1 MAAQPPPTPPPSPLV
16 HPSCYNNYT
25 CRPVFIGNMVP
36 VDWAVPMYGYMM
48 PFIVTLTIATNSFIV
63 VVLSHKYLRTPT
75 NYVLLAMAVTELL
88 TGLSC
93 LPWFTYYYTLSGYKQ
108 DMQTGLPSF
117 WCDMIPYMAAFLPS
131 IFHTMAI
138 WLTVYLA
145 IQRYIYICVPSLV
158 RKFCT
163 IHRSKQVIFFII
175 SVATVMYT
183 PDLMAF
189 HNESHE
195 VYDNRYNRT
204 LTLCYRHKAPF
215 MAKIGEDIYYKVMFT
230 TQTIAVHLIPSVLL
244 VIFTWKLVGAIRI
257 ADRRHAN
264 LLSKYSTNTRSTR
277 RKFSELTSSSE
288 TENKLIRLFKQ
299 RDSVS
304 VGNEPRRAHGLKQ
317 NTRML
322 VVVILLFLIT
332 EIPAAF
338 IFTIHV
344 LSVSL
349 KFSFVDYQ
357 FLNILLIVR
366 NVLIVVSYPFRFAI
380 YCGMSQQFR
389 DVVRQMFTGKM
400 LTHAIRDK
408 DNSTTLQ
415 LVQGVNDHSDDK
427 RQSVVLC
434 STNGTLV
441 SSLPEDRGVKT
452 KDKAVQCNPD
462 FFDEENEVPF
472 DPFLADLAIIVEGP
486 GSPMRIKNTESTFD
500 CSTQCSTEMDNQMFI
515 KRKSSL
521 LRAALK
527 KNQQLSAMVARVS
540 S

>member
-1 MAAQPPPTPPPSPLV
+1 MQMVFFSVVVKLEPEYYHQLMKMLY
-16 HPSCYNNYT
+16 HPSCYANQT

-93 LPWFTYYYTLSGYKQ
+93 LPWFTYYYTLSGYKK
-108 DMQTGLPSF
+108 DVQTGLPGF

-175 SVATVMYT
+175 TVATVMYT

-195 VYDNRYNRT
+195 VWDSKRNQT

-244 VIFTWKLVGAIRI
+244 VIFTWKLVGAIRV

-277 RKFSELTSSSE
+277 RKFSELTNSSE
-288 TENKLIRLFKQ
+288 NENKLIRLFKQ

-317 NTRML
+317 VLNTRML

-332 EIPAAF
+332 EIPAAL

-366 NVLIVVSYPFRFAI
+366 YVFFSFFLLFLFFTWDLITKHFFL
-380 YCGMSQQFR
+380 GMS
-389 DVVRQMFTGKM
+389 
-400 LTHAIRDK
+400 
-408 DNSTTLQ
+408 
-415 LVQGVNDHSDDK
+415 
-427 RQSVVLC
+427 
-434 STNGTLV
+434 
-441 SSLPEDRGVKT
+441 
-452 KDKAVQCNPD
+452 
-462 FFDEENEVPF
+462 
-472 DPFLADLAIIVEGP
+472 
-486 GSPMRIKNTESTFD
+486 
-500 CSTQCSTEMDNQMFI
+500 
-515 KRKSSL
+515 
-521 LRAALK
+521 
-527 KNQQLSAMVARVS
+527 
-540 S
+540 

>member
-1 MAAQPPPTPPPSPLV
+1 MAIH
-16 HPSCYNNYT
+16 HPMCYYNFT
-25 CRPVFIGNMVP
+25 CRPVFIGIMVP

-48 PFIVTLTIATNSFIV
+48 PFIVTLTVATNSFIV

-93 LPWFTYYYTLSGYKQ
+93 LPWFTYYYTLSGYKN
-108 DMQTGLPSF
+108 DLQTGLPSF

-175 SVATVMYT
+175 SVATIMYT

-189 HNESHE
+189 HNKSHD
-195 VYDNRYNRT
+195 VFDSKRNRT
-204 LTLCYRHKAPF
+204 MKLCYRHRAPF
-215 MAKIGEDIYYKVMFT
+215 MLKLGDDIYYKVMFT
-230 TQTIAVHLIPSVLL
+230 TQTVAVHLIPSVLL
-244 VIFTWKLVGAIRI
+244 VIFTWKLVGAIRV

-264 LLSKYSTNTRSTR
+264 LLSKYSTTTRSTR
-277 RKFSELTSSSE
+277 RKFSELTNSSE
-288 TENKLIRLFKQ
+288 NENKITRLFKQ

-332 EIPAAF
+332 EIPAAL

-408 DNSTTLQ
+408 DNSTTMQ
-415 LVQGVNDHSDDK
+415 LVQGVTDHSDDK

-434 STNGTLV
+434 SANGTLV
-441 SSLPEDRGVKT
+441 SSVPEERAK

-462 FFDEENEVPF
+462 VFDEEIEVPF
-472 DPFLADLAIIVEGP
+472 DPFLADLAIIVEGHD
-486 GSPMRIKNTESTFD
+486 SPKRFKNSDSTFD
-500 CSTQCSTEMDNQMFI
+500 CSTQCSTEMDNHMFI

-521 LRAALK
+521 LRAALR
-527 KNQQLSAMVARVS
+527 KNQQLSAMMARVS

>member
-1 MAAQPPPTPPPSPLV
+1 
-16 HPSCYNNYT
+16 
-25 CRPVFIGNMVP
+25 
-36 VDWAVPMYGYMM
+36 
-48 PFIVTLTIATNSFIV
+48 
-63 VVLSHKYLRTPT
+63 
-75 NYVLLAMAVTELL
+75 
-88 TGLSC
+88 
-93 LPWFTYYYTLSGYKQ
+93 
-108 DMQTGLPSF
+108 
-117 WCDMIPYMAAFLPS
+117 
-131 IFHTMAI
+131 MAI

-175 SVATVMYT
+175 SVATIMYM
-183 PDLMAF
+183 PDLFAF
-189 HNESHE
+189 HNESHN
-195 VYDNRYNRT
+195 VFDSHRNRT
-204 LTLCYRHKAPF
+204 LVLCYRHKSMF
-215 MAKIGEDIYYKVMFT
+215 LMEVGEDMYYKMMFS
-230 TQTIAVHLIPSVLL
+230 TQTIFVHLIPSVLL
-244 VIFTWKLVGAIRI
+244 VIFTWKLVGAIRA

-264 LLSKYSTNTRSTR
+264 LLSKYSANTRSSR
-277 RKFSELTSSSE
+277 RKFSELANSTE
-288 TENKLIRLFKQ
+288 NENKLTRLFKQ

-304 VGNEPRRAHGLKQ
+304 AGNEPKRAHGLKQ

-332 EIPAAF
+332 EIPAAL

-400 LTHAIRDK
+400 LTHGIRDK
-408 DNSTTLQ
+408 DNSTTLA
-415 LVQGVNDHSDDK
+415 LVQGINENSDDK
-427 RQSVVLC
+427 RSSVVLC
-434 STNGTLV
+434 SGKGTLI
-441 SSLPEDRGVKT
+441 SSVPEEKSTR
-452 KDKAVQCNPD
+452 DKAIQCNPD
-462 FFDEENEVPF
+462 AFDDDVDLPF
-472 DPFLADLAIIVEGP
+472 DPFLADLAILVEAA
-486 GSPMRIKNTESTFD
+486 GSPMRFKNSDSTTD
-500 CSTQCSTEMDNQMFI
+500 CSTQCSTEIDNQLFT

-527 KNQQLSAMVARVS
+527 KNTQLSAMVAQVS